1 MKRKNDLR
9 QRLII
14 IQLCTLFLFIGSC
27 GLFYIIRGGGDV
39 IEKDP
44 NTYTSHQYN
53 TDTIPDIISE
63 DIINNR
69 LEAYNKANSIIAQE
83 QKDKELQEEH
93 NSFLFFTEKTEQEK
107 SITSNIS
114 DTIETSLQTFKRT
127 IVRHTPKK
135 ESHEVSSSTP
145 KTPTKNER
153 DYGYE
158 DFDIE
163 KEKEKE
169 KKDRLERLRS
179 LYMNPSSANNE
190 KETTKEDEKIA
201 STPVQDKMDEQTQK
215 NGFRPINSS
224 PKKENKG
231 QIKAVIHG
239 EQKNVT
245 SSSQVSLRI
254 LEPIVINGTTIPENT
269 IVIGKASFSQNRVNI
284 HIENI
289 VYKDNVFPFKGT
301 IYDRDGF
308 QGIYSPENLVNDVQ
322 KEAGSETVTNSDIRL
337 GNVSGIIS
345 TGANAIIN
353 ATKNV
358 INGSVRDVKVT
369 LAANYNLIIKIDE

>member
-9 QRLII
+9 QKLII
-14 IQLCTLFLFIGSC
+14 IQLCTLFLFLGSC
-27 GLFYIIRGGGDV
+27 GLFYILRGGGDV
-39 IEKDP
+39 IENDP
-44 NTYTSHQYN
+44 DNSTSHHYN

-69 LEAYNKANSIIAQE
+69 LEAYDKANSIIAQE

-93 NSFLFFTEKTEQEK
+93 NSFLFFTEKTDQEE
-107 SITSNIS
+107 SITSNVS
-114 DTIETSLQTFKRT
+114 DTIETALQTFKRT
-127 IVRHTPKK
+127 IVHHTPRK
-135 ESHEVSSSTP
+135 ESNEVSCTSP
-145 KTPTKNER
+145 KTSTKNETN
-153 DYGYE
+153 YGYDE
-158 DFDIE
+158 FDIE

-190 KETTKEDEKIA
+190 NEITKEENIV
-201 STPVQDKMDEQTQK
+201 STPVQDKTVEQTPK

-224 PKKENKG
+224 NKKENKG
-231 QIKAVIHG
+231 QIRAVIHG

-308 QGIYSPENLVNDVQ
+308 KGIYSPENLVNDVQ